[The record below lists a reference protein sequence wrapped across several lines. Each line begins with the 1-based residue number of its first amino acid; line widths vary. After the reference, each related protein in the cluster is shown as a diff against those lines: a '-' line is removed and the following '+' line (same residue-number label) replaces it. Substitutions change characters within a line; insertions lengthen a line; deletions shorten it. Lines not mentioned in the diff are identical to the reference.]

1 MQLMANAV
9 THPVGTSAERVYD
22 DLREAIIGGEYTP
35 GERLRTEA
43 LAERFGTSRTPVRE
57 ALVLLEGDGLVELE
71 PRRGAVVRSFDAADL
86 VDLYEVRA
94 ILEARAAQLA
104 ALRLT
109 REDLDALDATC
120 DRAESVAGSG
130 KVAIETLI
138 ASNDEFHRVI
148 VEASGSA
155 RLTAALRT
163 VAGIPRP
170 FKAAFWKNG
179 AERTRSL
186 SAHREIVAALHSGSA
201 ERAESAMR
209 LHVLTARDFLIEVM
223 GERH

>member
-1 MQLMANAV
+1 MQLMTNAV
-9 THPVGTSAERVYD
+9 THLVGTSAERVYD

-109 REDLDALDATC
+109 REDLDVLDATC

-186 SAHREIVAALHSGSA
+186 SAHREIVAALRSRSA

>member
-186 SAHREIVAALHSGSA
+186 SAHREIVAALRSGSA

>member
-9 THPVGTSAERVYD
+9 THPVGTNAERVYD

-109 REDLDALDATC
+109 SQDLAALDATC

-148 VEASGSA
+148 VEASGST

-186 SAHREIVAALHSGSA
+186 SAHREIVAALRSGSA

>member
-35 GERLRTEA
+35 GERLRTGA

-120 DRAESVAGSG
+120 DRAESVAGIG
-130 KVAIETLI
+130 KAALATLI
-138 ASNDEFHRVI
+138 ASNDEFHRII
-148 VEASGSA
+148 VKAAGST

-170 FKAAFWKNG
+170 FKTAFWKNG

-186 SAHREIVAALHSGSA
+186 AAHREIVAALRSGSA

>member
-109 REDLDALDATC
+109 REDLDVLDATC

-186 SAHREIVAALHSGSA
+186 SAHREIVAALRSRSA

>member
-1 MQLMANAV
+1 MQLMTNAV

-120 DRAESVAGSG
+120 DRAESMAGSG

-186 SAHREIVAALHSGSA
+186 SAHREIVAALRSRSA

>member
-120 DRAESVAGSG
+120 DRAESMAGSG
-130 KVAIETLI
+130 KIAIETLI
-138 ASNDEFHRVI
+138 ASNDEFHRII